1 MFSVSFAAF
10 KYCTFLYSYVGPGI
24 VYFSYL
30 ECFCNVLFLF
40 FFLLQALVALKNKF
54 KTCGFYVFNQNM
66 LKVLIKKFY
75 S

>member
-40 FFLLQALVALKNKF
+40 FLF
-54 KTCGFYVFNQNM
+54 TSPSTGR
-66 LKVLIKKFY
+66 IKEQI
-75 S
+75 